1 MWEMRNQVSNE
12 WQSFAAHFTQQFE
25 LVKAEVDGLRA
36 ELKAVKKTV
45 RELKVSK

>member
-1 MWEMRNQVSNE
+1 MPNHNMSNE
-12 WQSFAAHFTQQFE
+12 WQSFSAHFTQQFE
-25 LVKAEVDGLRA
+25 QFKAEVDGLRA